1 MNDNIMM
8 TKKEVKQILGT
19 HHGLVDDMYFGN
31 KTHALISMADVL
43 SIVAGNC
50 QHLSQEDRDDIRER
64 FKLAIEYFEDQQ
76 YVSSIE
82 GVPHMTLK
90 EFIDSG
96 GYEWV
101 PMTDIKPDIVS
112 AEVMAN
118 LLLEYSP
125 VPYDSME
132 L

>member
-1 MNDNIMM
+1 MNNVIMM
-8 TKKEVKQILGT
+8 KKKQVKQILGT
-19 HHGLVDDMYFGN
+19 HHELVDDMYFAN

-76 YVSSIE
+76 FLSRIE
-82 GVPHMTLK
+82 GVPCMTLK

-101 PMTDIKPDIVS
+101 PAADIKPDIVS
-112 AEVMAN
+112 AEVMAQ
-118 LLLEYSP
+118 LLLDSSP
-125 VPYDSME
+125 VPYDLME
-132 L
+132 E